1 MSSFEPLDLAVLY
14 VDSDEVWLSAS
25 SRLGS
30 VNALRRDAGRAALD
44 TVSDDLRRFETT
56 VARGGDGSDITAKL
70 GRKLTDLAFGAPEI
84 VSLFQ
89 RTRGAAIDQGK
100 QVLLRLL
107 AAPRRAAA
115 LPWELLIDPGTES
128 MPLVFA
134 EDVHLVRMAQARTYP
149 VRRTPIAPPLQ
160 VLLVLSN
167 PALLEPDGEM
177 PFDLYEERRA
187 LLAELQPMVDR
198 GLLEYDVVDRPTIES
213 LRRAIGARERG
224 YHVVHYLGHAR
235 PTGLKLEDRQGLA
248 SWTESERFNAILR
261 ACPDL
266 RLAFFAGCRTAAD
279 PSVDGQATDHV
290 LSVADQCVREACQT
304 VVGMQ
309 AVLPF
314 RAERVM
320 TRFFYQAL
328 VAGSSIAQALR
339 LARAAVRDDDE
350 VGGPLLDWVVPVLY
364 TGDEPDA
371 IVDTSAPSRPPPPA
385 RRRTDLKL
393 DLEEPDREFFARQPQ
408 LRTALDVL
416 ARRCPARVLWLTGPA
431 GAGKSRLAARVL
443 DDVDDV
449 EAVLYLP
456 WKRLGSGDPIGEL
469 CELVAELIERHTGTP
484 PARNADWDS
493 DEWWDR
499 LIEQLADTNLV
510 LAIDDLPEPPD
521 AGLDRFGPALTRL
534 VKRRTGARVALV
546 AKDGPPA
553 WLGLDNRL
561 VMTLRVEPLSF
572 ADVWDWIRRNRPSLA
587 FVGRDLLAPHYATLG
602 PDLEAWADLDR
613 ALARSNT
620 LGADIGQIVQ
630 TIRPPQ
636 ALPTES
642 ELLAAMPERRSGGP
656 LLVAVAGLQF
666 LLPDAATTGMVHAR
680 FAEIVTALADRH
692 HVGGRIVDNCT
703 GDVSA
708 SIATLCPIESPFD
721 AEGRADGASIATW
734 LERARD
740 TNADIVLLDYG
751 DSSPEARA
759 TSNEQL
765 IRELIDRGALVL
777 AAGGNEHAPSYPAWL
792 PEVLAVGSVVAGAD
806 GEPHLA
812 SYSIRDAQADKP
824 ELFAFPSGNDD
835 ALANVIDPAWEGS
848 SASAFL
854 ACATAILA
862 WASDR
867 TQSAADVRRLL
878 IDTARPLDGEPGVK
892 VLDTGAAVAA
902 AQQRLVKTRLN
913 AGGGDLHE
921 VAATSGLDVSV
932 LKPALDQLVKE
943 GEVATH
949 VAANV
954 DKYQLAAS

>member
-1 MSSFEPLDLAVLY
+1 MGTFEPLDLAVLY
-14 VDSDEVWLSAS
+14 VNPSEVWLSAS

-30 VNALRRDAGRAALD
+30 VNALRREAGRASLD
-44 TVSDDLRRFETT
+44 TVSDDLKRFEGT
-56 VARGGDGSDITAKL
+56 VVRGGDGSDITAKL
-70 GRKLTDLAFGAPEI
+70 GRKLTDLVFGAPEI
-84 VSLFQ
+84 VALFQ
-89 RTRGAAIDQGK
+89 RTRGAAVDQGK

-128 MPLVFA
+128 TPLVFA

-149 VRRTPIAPPLQ
+149 VRRTPITPPLQ

-167 PALLEPDGEM
+167 PTTLEPDGEM

-187 LLAELQPMVDR
+187 LEAELRPMVER

-224 YHVVHYLGHAR
+224 YHVVHYLGHAK

-248 SWTESERFNAILR
+248 YWTESARFNAILR

-279 PSVDGQATDHV
+279 PSIDTEAADHL

-339 LARAAVRDDDE
+339 LARAAVFDDDE
-350 VGGPLLDWVVPVLY
+350 VGAPLLDWVVPALY
-364 TGDEPDA
+364 TGDEPEA
-371 IVDTSAPSRPPPPA
+371 IVDTEAPGREPPPP

-393 DLEEPDREFFARQPQ
+393 DLQEPDREFFARQSQ

-416 ARRCPARVLWLTGPA
+416 SRRCPARVLWVTGPA
-431 GAGKSRLAARVL
+431 GAGKSRLAARAL

-456 WKRLGSGDPIGEL
+456 WQRLGTGDPVGEL
-469 CELVAELIERHTGTP
+469 CELVAELVERHTGTT
-484 PARNADWDS
+484 ATRNDAWSS

-510 LAIDDLPEPPD
+510 LAIDDVPPSPD
-521 AGLDRFGPALTRL
+521 AGLSRFGPALRRL
-534 VKRRTGARVALV
+534 VQRRTGARVALV

-553 WLGLDNRL
+553 WLGLDSRL
-561 VMTLRVEPLSF
+561 VRTLRVEPLSF

-587 FVGRDLLAPHYATLG
+587 YVGREALAPHYATLG

-613 ALARSNT
+613 ALARDGQ
-620 LGADIGQIVQ
+620 LGADIGAIAQS
-630 TIRPPQ
+630 IRPRPE
-636 ALPTES
+636 APSLAELKSSLP
-642 ELLAAMPERRSGGP
+642 PRRAGGP
-656 LLVAVAGLQF
+656 LVVAVAGLQF
-666 LLPDAATTGMVHAR
+666 MLPDSPTTDRLHAR

-692 HVGGRIVDNCT
+692 HVGGRILDNYA

-721 AEGRADGASIATW
+721 PAGRAVGAMIAMW
-734 LERARD
+734 LRAARQSGA
-740 TNADIVLLDYG
+740 NIILLDYG
-751 DSSPEARA
+751 DSSADARES
-759 TSNEQL
+759 SNEPL
-765 IRELIDRGALVL
+765 VRALIDDGALVI
-777 AAGGNEHAPSYPAWL
+777 AAGGNGGVPSYPAWIDG
-792 PEVLAVGSVVAGAD
+792 VLAVGSVVGD
-806 GEPHLA
+806 GNGGHVLA
-812 SYSIRDAQADKP
+812 PYAMWDRQARKP
-824 ELFAFPSGNDD
+824 ELFAVPSGEDCG
-835 ALANVIDPAWEGS
+835 LYNVIDPAWQGS
-848 SASAFL
+848 SASAFM
-854 ACATAILA
+854 ACAAAILVWATDRSQSAWDVRQTLLDTAI
-862 WASDR
+862 
-867 TQSAADVRRLL
+867 
-878 IDTARPLDGEPGVK
+878 ARGGDGLP
-892 VLDTGAAVAA
+892 VLDIAAAVAA
-902 AQQRLVKTRLN
+902 AQQRLVKGHLESH
-913 AGGGDLHE
+913 GGDLHE
-921 VAATSGLDVSV
+921 VAATSGLDVNV
-932 LKPALDQLVKE
+932 LKPALDRLVE
-943 GEVATH
+943 GGEVATH

-954 DKYQLAAS
+954 SKYQLARS